1 MLEIFTAER
10 FFLIHN
16 PGDGKTFSLFLFSF
30 IDSLLR
36 KHITSIHTYIPH
48 EKWENHERERA
59 ISMWE
64 GEGKLENF
72 PWAFFSWTSSSVV
85 WGKNSALLVRDPRT
99 HKTGKNR
106 KKEEKKAKIINLWSK
121 WRNLLKFYA
130 IFQPFTQKVHAKI
143 EKALM
148 KRA

>member
-1 MLEIFTAER
+1 MIYNLFPTCSSHIQQSLVCTRML
-10 FFLIHN
+10 H
-16 PGDGKTFSLFLFSF
+16 GDDNLVESKMKSTRCSKYSQQSAFSSF
-30 IDSLLR
+30 IILGTEKHFLSSCFHSLILSFVS
-36 KHITSIHTYIPH
+36 TSHPYTHTSLMRNGKIM
-48 EKWENHERERA
+48 RERA

-106 KKEEKKAKIINLWSK
+106 KKGREKS
-121 WRNLLKFYA
+121 
-130 IFQPFTQKVHAKI
+130 
-143 EKALM
+143 
-148 KRA
+148 